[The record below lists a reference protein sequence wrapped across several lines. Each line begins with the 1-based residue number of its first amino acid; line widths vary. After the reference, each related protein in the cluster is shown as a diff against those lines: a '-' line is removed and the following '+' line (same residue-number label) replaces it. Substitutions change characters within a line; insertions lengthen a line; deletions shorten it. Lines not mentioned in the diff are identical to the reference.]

1 MSDPEHTAA
10 LPSGVD
16 TAALEKKLV
25 RKLDMRIM
33 PILCIAYLLN
43 YIDR

>member
-1 MSDPEHTAA
+1 MSDIENNPGQSAA
-10 LPSGVD
+10 D
-16 TAALEKKLV
+16 MAALEKKLV

-33 PILCIAYLLN
+33 PILCVAYLLN